1 MKDEMPD
8 FTLLRGSPSRRLQ
21 RVLLGIITFVVI
33 GVFLGY
39 SFHSDQPRTSRV
51 TNPEIP
57 RPSPKAFVV
66 ASQKKD
72 NTSWLEEYFPDW
84 EANIFVVD
92 DSWAQLKVPKNK
104 GREAMVYLTWVIWN
118 DS

>member
-21 RVLLGIITFVVI
+21 RVFLGIITFVVI
-33 GVFLGY
+33 GMFLGY
-39 SFHSDQPRTSRV
+39 SFHSGQPRTSRV
-51 TNPEIP
+51 TNPGIP
-57 RPSPKAFVV
+57 RPPPKAFVV

-72 NTSWLEEYFPDW
+72 NTSWLGEYFPDW

-92 DSWAQLKVPKNK
+92 DPRAQLKVPKNK